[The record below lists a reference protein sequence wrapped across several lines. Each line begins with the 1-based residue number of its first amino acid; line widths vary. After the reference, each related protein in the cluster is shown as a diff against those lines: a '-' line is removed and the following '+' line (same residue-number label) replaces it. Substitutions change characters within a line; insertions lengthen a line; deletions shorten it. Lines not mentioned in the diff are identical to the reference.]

1 MKRGQRDRILAAA
14 GDLLA
19 LRGIARIGRREVA
32 RAADLP
38 VRVVSEVG
46 RSRSALLRSVVESLP
61 FPPISESL
69 QQQAQ
74 QPIVP
79 AMQALLTAAREVLGS
94 PAAAW
99 DTREIQALALARYD
113 PELGAT
119 VQHRLDQRRA
129 ALTAVVRQL
138 RGSGAVDS
146 SIDDEAAALHL
157 LAVGLGLSVIAGAST
172 DWDAPSGW
180 TSLSARLLES
190 LAAVDLPTSVPAEDV
205 STWRARALISTSP
218 TALARLL
225 RILALM
231 QVTVV
236 TVLGAQHE
244 SGEQLVDLILH
255 APRDLDRESLAQ
267 ALGSVG
273 AHVIVARGME
283 TDADDIATRVLQRCA
298 ALVADPDAAPQ
309 AAADLL
315 LADSWEVTAAARGED
330 TSAEVLR
337 MQWTLDQ
344 HVVLRRA
351 HAPFTG
357 LEHDRASALLGLVAA
372 LAQSRGVEEGYGWS
386 TQLRDGTR
394 LWIRLA
400 RPADA
405 QGIADMH
412 ERCSERSR
420 YHRYFTPMNS
430 WREGNLRRISGG
442 HRGATLVAANDEGEI
457 VALGNVFPEGPIDE
471 GGAEIAVIVDDRW
484 HRHGLGREM
493 LTRLVDVARRVSFDT
508 LTAYVLYDNQG
519 MVAMLSTLPLD
530 WQIERDGDLGASV
543 LCMRAALAERKEL
556 GFQPETGR

>member
-1 MKRGQRDRILAAA
+1 MKRGQKDRILAAA
-14 GDLLA
+14 AELLA
-19 LRGIARIGRREVA
+19 ARGIARIGRREVA
-32 RAADLP
+32 SAADLP

-46 RSRSALLRSVVESLP
+46 RSRSDLLRAVVESLP

-74 QPIVP
+74 QPTVP

-119 VQHRLDQRRA
+119 VQHRLEQRRA

-138 RGSGAVDS
+138 RDSGAVDS

-172 DWDAPSGW
+172 DWDAPPGW

-190 LAAVDLPTSVPAEDV
+190 LAAIDLPTAVPTQEA
-205 STWRARALISTSP
+205 STWRARVTISTSP

-244 SGEQLVDLILH
+244 SGEQLVDLILQ
-255 APRDLDRESLAQ
+255 APRDLDRESLVQ
-267 ALGSVG
+267 ALSSVG
-273 AHVIVARGME
+273 THVIVARGLAD
-283 TDADDIATRVLQRCA
+283 DADDIATRVLQRCA

-309 AAADLL
+309 AAADLV
-315 LADSWEVTAAARGED
+315 LADSWEVKAASQGED

-344 HVVLRRA
+344 HVVLHRA

-357 LEHDRASALLGLVAA
+357 TEHDRASALLGLVAA

-386 TQLRDGTR
+386 TQLHDGAR

-430 WREGNLRRISGG
+430 WRDENLRRISGG
-442 HRGATLVAANDEGEI
+442 HRGATLVATNDEGEI
-457 VALGNVFPEGPIDE
+457 VALGNVFPEGPSDE
-471 GGAEIAVIVDDRW
+471 SGAEIAVIVDDRW
-484 HRHGLGREM
+484 HRRGLGRQM
-493 LTRLVDVARRVSFDT
+493 LVRLVDVARRLSFDS
-508 LTAYVLYDNQG
+508 LTAYVLYDNSG
-519 MVAMLSTLPLD
+519 MVTLLQTLPLD
-530 WQIERDGDLGASV
+530 WQVGRDVELGASV
-543 LCMRAALAERKEL
+543 LCMRAALDKGSGNPR
-556 GFQPETGR
+556 ET

>member
-1 MKRGQRDRILAAA
+1 MKRGQKDRILAAA
-14 GDLLA
+14 AELLA
-19 LRGIARIGRREVA
+19 ARGIARIGRREVA
-32 RAADLP
+32 SAADLP

-46 RSRSALLRSVVESLP
+46 RSRSDLLRAVVESLP

-74 QPIVP
+74 QPTVP

-119 VQHRLDQRRA
+119 VQHRLEQRRA

-138 RGSGAVDS
+138 RDSGAVDS
-146 SIDDEAAALHL
+146 SIDDEAAALQL

-172 DWDAPSGW
+172 DWDAPPGW

-190 LAAVDLPTSVPAEDV
+190 LAAIDLPTAVPTQEA
-205 STWRARALISTSP
+205 STWRARVTISTSP

-244 SGEQLVDLILH
+244 SGEQLVDLILQS
-255 APRDLDRESLAQ
+255 PRDLDRESLVQ
-267 ALGSVG
+267 ALSSVG
-273 AHVIVARGME
+273 THVIVARGLAD
-283 TDADDIATRVLQRCA
+283 DADDIATRVLQRCA

-309 AAADLL
+309 AAADLV
-315 LADSWEVTAAARGED
+315 LADSWEVKAASQGED

-344 HVVLRRA
+344 HVVLHRA

-357 LEHDRASALLGLVAA
+357 TEHDRASALLGLVAA

-386 TQLRDGTR
+386 TQLRDGAR

-430 WREGNLRRISGG
+430 WRDENLRRISGG
-442 HRGATLVAANDEGEI
+442 HRGATLVATNDEGEI
-457 VALGNVFPEGPIDE
+457 VALGNVFPEGPSDE
-471 GGAEIAVIVDDRW
+471 SGAEIAVIVDDRW
-484 HRHGLGREM
+484 HRRGLGRQM
-493 LTRLVDVARRVSFDT
+493 LVRLVDVARRLSFDS
-508 LTAYVLYDNQG
+508 LTAYVLYDNSG
-519 MVAMLSTLPLD
+519 MVTLLQTLPLD
-530 WQIERDGDLGASV
+530 WQVGRDVELGASV
-543 LCMRAALAERKEL
+543 LCMRAALDKGSGNPR
-556 GFQPETGR
+556 ET

>member
-1 MKRGQRDRILAAA
+1 MKRGQKDRILAAA
-14 GDLLA
+14 AELLA
-19 LRGIARIGRREVA
+19 ARGIARIGRREVA
-32 RAADLP
+32 SAADLP

-46 RSRSALLRSVVESLP
+46 RSRSDLLRAVVESLP

-74 QPIVP
+74 QPTVP

-119 VQHRLDQRRA
+119 VQHRLEQRRA

-138 RGSGAVDS
+138 RDSGAVDS

-172 DWDAPSGW
+172 DWDAPPGW

-190 LAAVDLPTSVPAEDV
+190 LAAIDLPTAVPTQEA
-205 STWRARALISTSP
+205 STWRARVTISTSP

-244 SGEQLVDLILH
+244 SGEQLVDLILQ
-255 APRDLDRESLAQ
+255 APRDLDRESLVQ
-267 ALGSVG
+267 ALSSVG
-273 AHVIVARGME
+273 THVIVARGLAD
-283 TDADDIATRVLQRCA
+283 DADDIATRVLQRCA

-309 AAADLL
+309 AAADLV
-315 LADSWEVTAAARGED
+315 LADSWEVKAASQGED

-344 HVVLRRA
+344 HVVLHRA

-357 LEHDRASALLGLVAA
+357 TEHDRASALLGLVAA

-386 TQLRDGTR
+386 TQLRDGAR

-420 YHRYFTPMNS
+420 YNRYFTPMNS
-430 WREGNLRRISGG
+430 WRDENLRRISGG
-442 HRGATLVAANDEGEI
+442 HRGATLVATNDEGEI
-457 VALGNVFPEGPIDE
+457 VALGNVFPEGPSDE
-471 GGAEIAVIVDDRW
+471 SGAEIAVIVDDRW
-484 HRHGLGREM
+484 HRRGLGRQM
-493 LTRLVDVARRVSFDT
+493 LVRLVDVARRLSFDS
-508 LTAYVLYDNQG
+508 LTAYVLYDNSG
-519 MVAMLSTLPLD
+519 MVTLLQTLPLD
-530 WQIERDGDLGASV
+530 WQVGRDVELGASV
-543 LCMRAALAERKEL
+543 LCMRAALDKGSGNPR
-556 GFQPETGR
+556 ET